1 MPSSSSSIG
10 GAAAAAAAKSV
21 LLSRALMPPL
31 RALLAKQQLTAAYE
45 SVERSLLQA
54 FAEVRAGG
62 VAVSTQDLQQ
72 QLQLCEWQASVLQ
85 QQVTK
90 LLGPQQPQQQQQ
102 TQPFST
108 QGYCSLSDDSIRLL
122 LSQQRLISV
131 SNERLQQQPLLQL
144 LHLGVRT
151 ACKRQQHGAL
161 PLLRL
166 LVTYCHIQQYQQQLQ
181 QLMQQYTVTYTTPA
195 PEGPHQRSRL
205 DVERTDGSTASVVL
219 QPHPT
224 LEPVTGQIAP
234 GWPAALSEG
243 APQGL
248 SSAGVLGLRPVPAL
262 PVLTSAAS
270 LAQQGYAALVGP
282 VTVAACVQQASP
294 QGGKQQQQGQQ
305 QDAIYVVGKLC
316 SITQLPAVVEARSQS
331 SSQVLPLV
339 NDGSVAAAAA
349 AAVGSVSQASETA
362 AGQQAAAAA
371 AAARLGSLR
380 VWCGATETVREM
392 QLPTAALYSIL
403 KPPGIQPQLAEGQH
417 HHHQQQQWQQYG
429 SSGGCPAFLPG
440 WCSFDHLIKP
450 SSSSNSFIGVQLQH
464 LPLLLL
470 ASVSQDQVLLSAL
483 TQNSRDPLGAAA
495 AAWLPSSGLPQ
506 QMQASLLR
514 NIQSGVLDGVP
525 VAAVAAPGVLF
536 GVAIQALM
544 FGHRQGVQ
552 REQLGVGEWPKGTN
566 LGESLV
572 AAFPRLEAWREKML
586 TDAANGR

>member
-1 MPSSSSSIG
+1 
-10 GAAAAAAAKSV
+10 
-21 LLSRALMPPL
+21 
-31 RALLAKQQLTAAYE
+31 
-45 SVERSLLQA
+45 
-54 FAEVRAGG
+54 
-62 VAVSTQDLQQ
+62 LQQ

-90 LLGPQQPQQQQQ
+90 LLGPQQQQQQQQ

-108 QGYCSLSDDSIRLL
+108 QGYCTLSDDSIRLL

-151 ACKRQQHGAL
+151 ACKRQQRGAL

-166 LVTYCHIQQYQQQLQ
+166 LVTYCHVQQYQQQLQ
-181 QLMQQYTVTYTTPA
+181 QLMQQYTVTYTAPA
-195 PEGPHQRSRL
+195 PEGPDQRARL
-205 DVERTDGSTASVVL
+205 DVEGTDGSTASVVL

-248 SSAGVLGLRPVPAL
+248 SSAGVLGFRPVPAL

-282 VTVAACVQQASP
+282 VTVAACVQQGA
-294 QGGKQQQQGQQ
+294 QQQQQQQQQQGQQ
-305 QDAIYVVGKLC
+305 QDAMYVVGKLC
-316 SITQLPAVVEARSQS
+316 SITQLPAVMEARSQS

-339 NDGSVAAAAA
+339 NDGSAAA

-362 AGQQAAAAA
+362 AGQQAVAAAA
-371 AAARLGSLR
+371 AAAAAGAGAVRLGSVR
-380 VWCGATETVREM
+380 VWCGATESIREQ

-403 KPPGIQPQLAEGQH
+403 KPPGIQQQLAEGRHQQ
-417 HHHQQQQWQQYG
+417 QQQQWQQYG
-429 SSGGCPAFLPG
+429 SNGGCPAFLPG

-470 ASVSQDQVLLSAL
+470 ASVSQDPVLLSAL
-483 TQNSRDPLGAAA
+483 TQNPRDPLEAAA

-525 VAAVAAPGVLF
+525 VAAAAAPAVLF
-536 GVAIQALM
+536 GVAVQALM
-544 FGHRQGVQ
+544 FGQRPGVQ

-566 LGESLV
+566 LGESV
-572 AAFPRLEAWREKML
+572 MAAFPGMEAWREKML
-586 TDAANGR
+586 TDAANSR